1 MTGAAGQA
9 GAKGDQ
15 GSTGATG
22 PTGASGAVGPLT
34 MRDRND
40 VLTALHDQ
48 IEHIY
53 HELDIQLKRM
63 AQIQAELDNVR
74 ATVRRLAGF
83 AKLELAPGERR
94 RVEVRLEPRLLA
106 AYDPARRAWTIAA
119 GEYRLYSGRS
129 ADDLDEPVSL
139 RLPET
144 VLPSMDANAPTVRAD
159 QRAGAARVPDRWPQ
173 TTGSS

>member
-34 MRDRND
+34 LRDRND
-40 VLTALHDQ
+40 VLAALHDQ

-74 ATVRRLAGF
+74 ETVRRL
-83 AKLELAPGERR
+83 
-94 RVEVRLEPRLLA
+94 
-106 AYDPARRAWTIAA
+106 
-119 GEYRLYSGRS
+119 
-129 ADDLDEPVSL
+129 
-139 RLPET
+139 
-144 VLPSMDANAPTVRAD
+144 
-159 QRAGAARVPDRWPQ
+159 VPDD
-173 TTGSS
+173 TSK